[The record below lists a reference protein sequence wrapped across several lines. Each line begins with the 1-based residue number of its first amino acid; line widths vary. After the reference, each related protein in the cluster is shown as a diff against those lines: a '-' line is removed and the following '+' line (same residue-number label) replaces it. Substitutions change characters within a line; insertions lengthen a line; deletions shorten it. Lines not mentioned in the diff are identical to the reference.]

1 MNNYFNLKTIINR
14 NVLYLQ
20 QRVDNG
26 IIVNTPPQ
34 LFVDNQSVTQQAY
47 FIKTMKKVA
56 LLIAATF
63 LLLTLAILPVK
74 VKGQIYKKVTQS
86 DINSEGWSWA
96 GTYLIVSG
104 SKVMTGYGGGAYG
117 GSADITI
124 LHNDTYGDYIEG
136 DHSYYQVSI
145 TSGSSSGRIWHN
157 RDGYLKYTDARKLSF
172 DKSAGTDW
180 TFAADRIG
188 VSGSSTKFL
197 GLQNQSGQYKF
208 VGTVYTADA
217 KAILYKKLPS
227 TQDITGAGEA
237 SEGNDK
243 YYLIASP
250 IINNYTPTQDNGFL
264 RADGDYDL
272 YYFDQSNNDEWRNYK
287 VSSFN
292 MTSGKGYL
300 YASKEDTEL
309 TFDGVRYYGY
319 YAGNNYVYGKCVV
332 NLAYTAGKKLAG
344 WNLIGNPFDVT
355 AYLTDGRDFL
365 RMNPAGDG
373 FIASSGSINAMEG
386 VFVQATGTGQSVT
399 FTITA
404 PSSKDEQNESVALNL
419 IGNDDNVIDRAIVR
433 FGEGGTLSKLTLKEN
448 STKIYIPQEDGDF
461 AVVRSNGK
469 ENIPVNFKASK
480 IGRYTISVE
489 TEGVN
494 MKYLHLIDRLTGKDT
509 DLLIENKYS
518 FIASQSDIESR
529 FILSFGN
536 NGYES
541 STDGTFAYQNGS
553 DVVVRGEGELQVF
566 DVMGRMVMQQCVNGE
581 EIVSVQ
587 SQGVY
592 VFRLN
597 GKTQKIV
604 VR

>member
-1 MNNYFNLKTIINR
+1 
-14 NVLYLQ
+14 
-20 QRVDNG
+20 
-26 IIVNTPPQ
+26 
-34 LFVDNQSVTQQAY
+34 
-47 FIKTMKKVA
+47 MKKVA

-63 LLLTLAILPVK
+63 LLLTLAILPGK
-74 VKGQIYKKVTQS
+74 VKGQIYKKVTTAP
-86 DINSEGWSWA
+86 DDWY
-96 GTYLIVSG
+96 GTYLIVWENGTKSYIGANNSG
-104 SKVMTGYGGGAYG
+104 NYLGAFG
-117 GSADITI
+117 PVVISNNT
-124 LHNDTYGDYIEG
+124 IEG
-136 DHSYYQVSI
+136 SYSSNEVI
-145 TSGSSSGRIWHN
+145 VVKNGSSGYYIKRGDQYLNSNSSASNQTWYARFENSNNYGTWTLAT
-157 RDGYLKYTDARKLSF
+157 DGIFLGSYKQLKYNSQNTRFLTATSNSTYYKTAFLYKRQPEEKEILG
-172 DKSAGTDW
+172 AGT
-180 TFAADRIG
+180 
-188 VSGSSTKFL
+188 
-197 GLQNQSGQYKF
+197 NN
-208 VGTVYTADA
+208 
-217 KAILYKKLPS
+217 
-227 TQDITGAGEA
+227 
-237 SEGNDK
+237 NDK

-250 IINNYTPTQDNGFL
+250 VTTLTPSMTNGFL
-264 RADGDYDL
+264 REDGDVDYYDL
-272 YYFDQSNNDEWRNYK
+272 YSFDQSNDDEWRNYK
-287 VSSFN
+287 VNNFSLEA
-292 MTSGKGYL
+292 GKGYL
-300 YASKEDTEL
+300 YANKDDVTL
-309 TFDGVRYYGY
+309 VFDG
-319 YAGNNYVYGKCVV
+319 AFHNHKNETV
-332 NLAYTAGKKLAG
+332 NLAYTAGQKLAG

-365 RMNPAGDG
+365 RMNAAGDG

-494 MKYLHLIDRLTGKDT
+494 MNYLHLIDRLTGKDT

-553 DVVVRGEGELQVF
+553 DIVVRGEGELQVF

>member
-1 MNNYFNLKTIINR
+1 
-14 NVLYLQ
+14 
-20 QRVDNG
+20 
-26 IIVNTPPQ
+26 
-34 LFVDNQSVTQQAY
+34 
-47 FIKTMKKVA
+47 
-56 LLIAATF
+56 
-63 LLLTLAILPVK
+63 
-74 VKGQIYKKVTQS
+74 
-86 DINSEGWSWA
+86 
-96 GTYLIVSG
+96 
-104 SKVMTGYGGGAYG
+104 MTGYGGGAYG

-136 DHSYYQVSI
+136 DHSSYQVSI

-157 RDGYLKYTDARKLSF
+157 KDGYLRYTDARRLSF

-180 TFAADRIG
+180 TFADDIIG
-188 VSGSSTKFL
+188 VSGSSVRFL

-250 IINNYTPTQDNGFL
+250 INNYTPTQDNGFL

-300 YASKEDTEL
+300 YASKEDTKL

-319 YAGNNYVYGKCVV
+319 YAGNNNYVYGKCVV
-332 NLAYTAGKKLAG
+332 NLAYTAGQKLAG

-365 RMNPAGDG
+365 RMNAAGDG

-494 MKYLHLIDRLTGKDT
+494 MNYLHLIDRLTGKDT

-553 DVVVRGEGELQVF
+553 DIVVRGEGELQVF

>member
-1 MNNYFNLKTIINR
+1 MNNFSLET
-14 NVLYLQ
+14 
-20 QRVDNG
+20 
-26 IIVNTPPQ
+26 
-34 LFVDNQSVTQQAY
+34 
-47 FIKTMKKVA
+47 
-56 LLIAATF
+56 
-63 LLLTLAILPVK
+63 
-74 VKGQIYKKVTQS
+74 
-86 DINSEGWSWA
+86 
-96 GTYLIVSG
+96 
-104 SKVMTGYGGGAYG
+104 
-117 GSADITI
+117 
-124 LHNDTYGDYIEG
+124 
-136 DHSYYQVSI
+136 
-145 TSGSSSGRIWHN
+145 
-157 RDGYLKYTDARKLSF
+157 
-172 DKSAGTDW
+172 
-180 TFAADRIG
+180 
-188 VSGSSTKFL
+188 
-197 GLQNQSGQYKF
+197 
-208 VGTVYTADA
+208 
-217 KAILYKKLPS
+217 
-227 TQDITGAGEA
+227 
-237 SEGNDK
+237 
-243 YYLIASP
+243 
-250 IINNYTPTQDNGFL
+250 
-264 RADGDYDL
+264 
-272 YYFDQSNNDEWRNYK
+272 
-287 VSSFN
+287 
-292 MTSGKGYL
+292 GKGYL
-300 YASKEDTEL
+300 YANKDDVTL
-309 TFDGVRYYGY
+309 VFDG
-319 YAGNNYVYGKCVV
+319 AFHNHNNETV
-332 NLAYTAGKKLAG
+332 NLAYTAGQKLAG

-365 RMNPAGDG
+365 RMNAAGDG

-433 FGEGGTLSKLTLKEN
+433 FGEGVTLSKLTLKEN

-494 MKYLHLIDRLTGKDT
+494 MNYLHLIDRLTGKDT

-553 DVVVRGEGELQVF
+553 DIVVRGEGELQVF

>member
-1 MNNYFNLKTIINR
+1 
-14 NVLYLQ
+14 
-20 QRVDNG
+20 
-26 IIVNTPPQ
+26 
-34 LFVDNQSVTQQAY
+34 
-47 FIKTMKKVA
+47 MKKVA
-56 LLIAATF
+56 LFIAATF

-74 VKGQIYKKVTQS
+74 VKGQVYKKVTTAP
-86 DINSEGWSWA
+86 DDWT
-96 GTYLIVSG
+96 GTYLIVWENGTESRIGANNSG
-104 SKVMTGYGGGAYG
+104 NYLGAFGPVVISNNTIEGSYSSNEVIVVKNGSSGYYIKRGNQYLNSNSK
-117 GSADITI
+117 GSNNTWYAKFE
-124 LHNDTYGDYIEG
+124 NSNTYGTWTLAANGIFL
-136 DHSYYQVSI
+136 
-145 TSGSSSGRIWHN
+145 GSLKQ
-157 RDGYLKYTDARKLSF
+157 LKYNIQNTRFLTAYSSNNYYYTALLYKRQPEEKEILG
-172 DKSAGTDW
+172 AGT
-180 TFAADRIG
+180 G
-188 VSGSSTKFL
+188 
-197 GLQNQSGQYKF
+197 N
-208 VGTVYTADA
+208 
-217 KAILYKKLPS
+217 
-227 TQDITGAGEA
+227 
-237 SEGNDK
+237 NDK

-250 IINNYTPTQDNGFL
+250 VTTLTPSMTNGFL
-264 RADGDYDL
+264 REDGDVDYYDL
-272 YYFDQSNNDEWRNYK
+272 YSFDQSNDDEWRNYK
-287 VSSFN
+287 INNFSLA
-292 MTSGKGYL
+292 TGKGYL
-300 YASKEDTEL
+300 YANKDDVTL
-309 TFDGVRYYGY
+309 VFDG
-319 YAGNNYVYGKCVV
+319 AFHNHNNETV
-332 NLAYTAGKKLAG
+332 NLAYTAGQKLAG

-365 RMNPAGDG
+365 RMNAAGDG

-404 PSSKDEQNESVALNL
+404 PSSKDEQNERVALNL

-494 MKYLHLIDRLTGKDT
+494 MNYLHLIDRLTGKDT

-553 DVVVRGEGELQVF
+553 DIVVRGEGELQVF